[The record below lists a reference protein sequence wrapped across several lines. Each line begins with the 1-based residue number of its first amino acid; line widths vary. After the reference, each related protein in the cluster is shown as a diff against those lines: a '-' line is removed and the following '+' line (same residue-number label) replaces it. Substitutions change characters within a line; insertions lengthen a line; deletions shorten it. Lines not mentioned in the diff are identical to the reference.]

1 MYGQPFPACPL
12 QKLGSFEK
20 VLGQGPASN
29 GAQNKVTNLWCGVRY
44 GTHTAELKPD
54 GRHVFAYKHGG
65 KEANDSGDECTP
77 SNVSE
82 RMLLMAK
89 HDPGNAGQQADR
101 GRYYAV
107 TKEGTWIF
115 WWLDWRSHL
124 FFNFFL
130 SHMYT
135 WRTCS
140 ADVAEL
146 LMLLASLLMIVTLPF
161 TYPLDGIN
169 LSKLGELG
177 VDLLFDP
184 CVSLIPSTGQNSGI
198 SKSAGFSV
206 HGTPKNFAR

>member
-1 MYGQPFPACPL
+1 
-12 QKLGSFEK
+12 
-20 VLGQGPASN
+20 
-29 GAQNKVTNLWCGVRY
+29 
-44 GTHTAELKPD
+44 
-54 GRHVFAYKHGG
+54 
-65 KEANDSGDECTP
+65 
-77 SNVSE
+77 
-82 RMLLMAK
+82 
-89 HDPGNAGQQADR
+89 
-101 GRYYAV
+101 
-107 TKEGTWIF
+107 
-115 WWLDWRSHL
+115 
-124 FFNFFL
+124 
-130 SHMYT
+130 MYT